1 MLIIAIFGALKLP
14 NDKTFTIQNG
24 MSKQLKCSYLQKDNG
39 FTLIELLIGMVLAS
53 LVVVPLLTFMISIMD
68 TDRKEQAKATSEQE
82 IQAALKYIAQ
92 DLEQAVYIYDADGL
106 MRDHSNTAATSGI
119 RDQIPP
125 IKPAANCN
133 TATSC
138 QPVIVFWKRQYNK
151 NVVPLNSS
159 DNNCSSSP
167 SSCNDTF
174 VYSLVGYYLIKKDND
189 TWSNTAR
196 IGRFEI
202 QDGVR
207 APNPNGTLTLIS
219 PGAGTTNGPSHG
231 FNLFNLGATGSSIK
245 DKMNQWK
252 KGSGNYND
260 PTTILVDYIDHSTVA
275 NGVAQVTCPPEMQ
288 AVPEYSNANV
298 NNIFKTYSFY
308 TCVDSSKTLAQVYL
322 RGNALAR
329 IENGVMTYSDSKS
342 TFFPKATIQVKGRG
356 LLDAK

>member
-1 MLIIAIFGALKLP
+1 MHSNL
-14 NDKTFTIQNG
+14 NKT
-24 MSKQLKCSYLQKDNG
+24 NG
-39 FTLIELLIGMVLAS
+39 FTLVELLVAMVLAA
-53 LVVVPLLTFMISIMD
+53 LVVVPLLSFMTGIMD

-106 MRDHSNTAATSGI
+106 MRDHSNTAAASGI

-125 IKPAANCN
+125 IAPASNCN
-133 TATSC
+133 TATPC
-138 QPVIVFWKRQYNK
+138 QPVLVFWKRQYNK
-151 NVVPLNSS
+151 SVVPLNSS
-159 DNNCSSSP
+159 NNNCLINP

-189 TWSNTAR
+189 TWSNAAR

-207 APNPNGTLTLIS
+207 APHPNGSLTLIS

-231 FNLFNLGATGSSIK
+231 FNLFNLSLIGSSIK

-252 KGSGNYND
+252 KGVGNY
-260 PTTILVDYIDHSTVA
+260 TSQTVVLLDYIDHSTVP
-275 NGVAQVTCPPEMQ
+275 NGVSPVNCPAEMQ
-288 AVPEYSNANV
+288 AVPDYNNANI

-308 TCVDSSKTLAQVYL
+308 ACVNSSKTLAQVYL

-329 IENGVMTYSDSKS
+329 IEPGAATYTTSKS
-342 TFFPKATIQVKGRG
+342 NFFPKANIQVKGRG
-356 LLDAK
+356 FLDVR